1 MLEEK
6 ESKDLVE
13 RTLDNSNGRT
23 LGKYTISTI
32 FESVGS
38 VRGRFFVVKLD
49 CIDYSQDQP
58 SMYAI
63 WTNIFE
69 DHTLNSRLATGRDTF
84 TTLTDA
90 LSAFEKLVDKYHLQ
104 LQRKTGASP

>member
-1 MLEEK
+1 MMEQK

-13 RTLDNSNGRT
+13 RTFESNVGQT

-69 DHTLNSRLATGRDTF
+69 DATLTTRLATGRDTF

-104 LQRKTGASP
+104 LQRKNGAGS

>member
-6 ESKDLVE
+6 EESKDLVE
-13 RTLDNSNGRT
+13 RTLDNGSQV
-23 LGKYTISTI
+23 LGKYTISTV

-63 WTNIFE
+63 WTHIFE
-69 DHTLNSRLATGRDTF
+69 DDSMTNRLATGRDTF

-104 LQRKTGASP
+104 LQRKK